1 MLILHWQR
9 VLLTKQLQEGFASAS
24 DSALLPYEIA
34 APNFNQ
40 LYQNLKAS
48 GRNDFVGAVTL
59 INSMKASN
67 DPRISA
73 YYQPTKSGEYI
84 GAPIGITASFAT
96 QSHIGM
102 FGYTPIRRYNI
113 NLYRGGFLS
122 C

>member
-1 MLILHWQR
+1 MLKLGITLADANPSLAKSTIDKAIAGG
-9 VLLTKQLQEGFASAS
+9 VFASAS

-67 DPRISA
+67 DQESRH
-73 YYQPTKSGEYI
+73 
-84 GAPIGITASFAT
+84 ITSQQNQAN
-96 QSHIGM
+96 ILV
-102 FGYTPIRRYNI
+102 RR
-113 NLYRGGFLS
+113 LV
-122 C
+122 